1 MRLHLATI
9 GIGFLNILVSAKP
22 TNVEFQAESPV
33 EIFAE
38 NGPGEAS
45 NGFEISTKRTFFT
58 SDSQTNNLTD
68 LLADFHGHMVT
79 FIHPK
84 YFDASGFEAQKTHLE
99 KKRSEIARVMSVE
112 KRLGKELE
120 KQLSFCEYVF
130 RVLASS
136 SAFMLR
142 YTSWKGKET
151 NLARAIIEVNV
162 LLLSLFDSYGRPN
175 IDIAD
180 FIPQVKRF
188 EAFLRAWKEYVE
200 SQPVPW
206 KDMLYVYHSGFSQAE
221 KTLKVLKEALKSQ
234 G

>member
-9 GIGFLNILVSAKP
+9 GIGFLSISVSARP
-22 TNVEFQAESPV
+22 TNVEIQAESPV
-33 EIFAE
+33 QIFAE

-45 NGFEISTKRTFFT
+45 NGFKISTKRTF
-58 SDSQTNNLTD
+58 SINDSQKNNLTE
-68 LLADFHGHMVT
+68 LLADFHGHIVT

-84 YFDASGFEAQKTHLE
+84 YFDASGFEAQKTLLE
-99 KKRSEIARVMSVE
+99 KKRSEIARAMSVE
-112 KRLGKELE
+112 KKLEKELE

-162 LLLSLFDSYGRPN
+162 LLLSLFDSYGGPN

-180 FIPQVKRF
+180 FISQVKRF

-221 KTLKVLKEALKSQ
+221 KTLKVLKEALNSQ
-234 G
+234 S

>member
-9 GIGFLNILVSAKP
+9 GIGVLSILVSARP
-22 TNVEFQAESPV
+22 TNVEFQAETPV
-33 EIFAE
+33 QIFAE
-38 NGPGEAS
+38 HGPGEAS
-45 NGFEISTKRTFFT
+45 NEFEVSTKRTNLPK
-58 SDSQTNNLTD
+58 DSQKNNLTD

-99 KKRSEIARVMSVE
+99 KKRSEIARAMSVE
-112 KRLGKELE
+112 KKLGKEVE

-142 YTSWKGKET
+142 YTGRKEKET
-151 NLARAIIEVNV
+151 HLAKAIIEVNV

-175 IDIAD
+175 TDVAD
-180 FIPQVKRF
+180 YFSQVIRF

-206 KDMLYVYHSGFSQAE
+206 NDMLYVYHSGISQAE

>member
-1 MRLHLATI
+1 MKLHLATI
-9 GIGFLNILVSAKP
+9 GIGFLSISVSARP
-22 TNVEFQAESPV
+22 TNVEIQAESPV
-33 EIFAE
+33 QISAE
-38 NGPGEAS
+38 NGPGEVS
-45 NGFEISTKRTFFT
+45 NGFEISIKRTFPT
-58 SDSQTNNLTD
+58 SDMQKNNLTE

-99 KKRSEIARVMSVE
+99 KKRSEIARAMSVK

-142 YTSWKGKET
+142 YTGRKEKET
-151 NLARAIIEVNV
+151 HLAKAIIEVNV

-175 IDIAD
+175 TNIAD

-200 SQPVPW
+200 SQPVPR

>member
-9 GIGFLNILVSAKP
+9 GIGFLSISVSARP
-22 TNVEFQAESPV
+22 TNVEIQAESPV
-33 EIFAE
+33 QIFAE

-45 NGFEISTKRTFFT
+45 NEFGISTKRTF
-58 SDSQTNNLTD
+58 SINDSQKNNLID

-99 KKRSEIARVMSVE
+99 AKRSHIAQAMSVE
-112 KRLGKELE
+112 KRLEEELE

-136 SAFMLR
+136 SAFVLR
-142 YTSWKGKET
+142 YTGRKEKET
-151 NLARAIIEVNV
+151 HLAKAIMEVNV

-175 IDIAD
+175 THVAD
-180 FIPQVKRF
+180 FMSQVIRF
-188 EAFLRAWKEYVE
+188 KAFLRVWKEYVE

-221 KTLKVLKEALKSQ
+221 KTLKVLKEASKSQ

>member
-1 MRLHLATI
+1 MKLHLATI
-9 GIGFLNILVSAKP
+9 GIGFLSISVLARP
-22 TNVEFQAESPV
+22 TNVEIQAESSV
-33 EIFAE
+33 QISAE
-38 NGPGEAS
+38 NGPGEAL
-45 NGFEISTKRTFFT
+45 NEFGISTKRTF
-58 SDSQTNNLTD
+58 SINDLQKNNLTD

-99 KKRSEIARVMSVE
+99 AKRLHIARAMSVE
-112 KRLGKELE
+112 KRLGRELE

-142 YTSWKGKET
+142 YTGRKEKET
-151 NLARAIIEVNV
+151 HLAKAIIEVNV

-175 IDIAD
+175 TNIAD

-221 KTLKVLKEALKSQ
+221 KTLKVLKEAFNSQ
-234 G
+234 S

>member
-1 MRLHLATI
+1 MATI
-9 GIGFLNILVSAKP
+9 GVGFLSILVLAQP
-22 TNVEFQAESPV
+22 TNVEIQAESPV
-33 EIFAE
+33 QIFAE
-38 NGPGEAS
+38 NGPGEAL
-45 NGFEISTKRTFFT
+45 NGFEVSYKRIIST
-58 SDSQTNNLTD
+58 SDLQKNNLTD

-99 KKRSEIARVMSVE
+99 AKRLHIARAMSVE
-112 KRLGKELE
+112 KRLGRELE

-142 YTSWKGKET
+142 YTSRKGKET
-151 NLARAIIEVNV
+151 HLARAIIEVNV

-175 IDIAD
+175 THVAD
-180 FIPQVKRF
+180 YFSQVKRF